1 MAVFGVKWSKSDFL
15 KANLSSKSVFYK
27 NQFHFEIWCVV
38 KLFYLKIWHVL
49 KTSIRNLSSGEK
61 TAISLTHLKF
71 LIQSMPLCT
80 TKDSK
85 IDYFKSFRF
94 KKTFIKEKKNNF
106 FRNNF
111 SKNAQK
117 SQLWRFYGVIWPDK
131 WFFESEFSNKFWFS
145 KNSFFIK
152 IWCVVKPLIEVLTL
166 CGYSIQTL
174 TRSIFYSNIWG
185 IVEKIGS
192 QSDFSR
198 SFRFKAFFF
207 RNIALRNKLS
217 KKVGKRQL
225 WHFNGVNWQKKD
237 ILKANCPRKLD
248 VSKPVSRENLLR
260 C

>member
-1 MAVFGVKWSKSDFL
+1 MIIL
-15 KANLSSKSVFYK
+15 K
-27 NQFHFEIWCVV
+27 
-38 KLFYLKIWHVL
+38 VL
-49 KTSIRNLSSGEK
+49 
-61 TAISLTHLKF
+61 
-71 LIQSMPLCT
+71 
-80 TKDSK
+80 DSK
-85 IDYFKSFRF
+85 KLLSR
-94 KKTFIKEKKNNF
+94 KKNNF

-131 WFFESEFSNKFWFS
+131 WFFENEFSNKFWFP

-152 IWCVVKPLIEVLTL
+152 IWCVVEPLIEVLTL

-174 TRSIFYSNIWG
+174 TRSIFFFKYLRHCRKIWFT
-185 IVEKIGS
+185 IWFFSKFSI
-192 QSDFSR
+192 QSI
-198 SFRFKAFFF
+198 FF